1 MTGQLI
7 DLLKREQAS
16 LVVATADGIR
26 TFHGRGVADLYFLLC
41 EARHPLE
48 GAAVADKV
56 VGKGASAL
64 MVLGGVKEVTAGVVS
79 TPALQLLQ
87 SQGIPVRYGQEVPHI
102 VNRSGTGLCPVE
114 ELCSGCATAAECL
127 PRIRQFLEERNVISS
142 S

>member
-1 MTGQLI
+1 MRQEWVT
-7 DLLKREQAS
+7 LLHGGGHS
-16 LVVATADGIR
+16 LVVAKGEEVR
-26 TFHGRGVADLYFLLC
+26 TFDGRGIADLYALLC
-41 EARHPLE
+41 QEPAELA
-48 GAAVADKV
+48 GVAVADKV